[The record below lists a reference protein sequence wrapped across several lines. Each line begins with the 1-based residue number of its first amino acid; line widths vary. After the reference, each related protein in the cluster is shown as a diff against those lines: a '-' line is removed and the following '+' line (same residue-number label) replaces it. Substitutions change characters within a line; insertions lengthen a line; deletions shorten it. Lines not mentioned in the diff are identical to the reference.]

1 MLKKIFACAI
11 VLAFNLTTNAQDTT
25 VSTAPKPTISGYV
38 DVYYRYNLSNPKRD
52 MGTFNN
58 TRVLPTPIIPLNSIW
73 LL

>member
-38 DVYYRYNLSNPKRD
+38 DVYYRYNFLILKETWGPS
-52 MGTFNN
+52 TI